1 MFISLFFSFNSSLSK
16 INEISLK
23 IKIIKLNAVNII
35 YVIPKTKVIN
45 TETLSFS
52 SYFNDFLRLTS
63 LKVEMLLNGVLL
75 LCTSFQF
82 WIQWYHG
89 GSWKT
94 AMVKVLT
101 TWKSSNT
108 IIKFNLLFCWFFFR
122 LKKIRKKMI
131 IIKIK
136 LKSVPCLVI
145 KLKEV
150 RNCTKYDN
158 CTLHI
163 TFNDNQNYREN
174 NYRISM
180 QSHLLNHG
188 WMVP

>member
-23 IKIIKLNAVNII
+23 VKIIKLNAVNII

-94 AMVKVLT
+94 AMVKVLK

-108 IIKFNLLFCWFFFR
+108 IIKFNLLSCWFFFR
-122 LKKIRKKMI
+122 IKKIRKKMI

-150 RNCTKYDN
+150 RSCTKYDN